1 MKNNKEL
8 SEKKQCDIH
17 VVNYC
22 LDHVKEGAYIA
33 FGFNYNG
40 GKPSEIIVDNVTSTN
55 ETKVLVHFMYGHHSL
70 AEYVAKE
77 DVIAIGNPKGIG
89 KIRGWSGNFDILQP
103 NHPLLKDC
111 S

>member
-1 MKNNKEL
+1 MENTKEL
-8 SEKKQCDIH
+8 NTKKQCDIH

-22 LDHVKEGAYIA
+22 LDHVKKGTYIA

-77 DVIAIGNPKGIG
+77 DIIAIGNPKGKG
-89 KIRGWSGNFDILQP
+89 KIRGWTGNFDILQP